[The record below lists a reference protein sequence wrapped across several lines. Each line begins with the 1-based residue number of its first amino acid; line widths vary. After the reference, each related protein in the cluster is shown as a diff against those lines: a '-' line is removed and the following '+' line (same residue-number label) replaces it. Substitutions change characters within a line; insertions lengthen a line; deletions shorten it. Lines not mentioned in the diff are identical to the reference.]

1 MNITPPIKPP
11 RGIKPTKET
20 VGKSYNYGKL
30 NLSSIRDQ
38 NIVEYIL
45 RYFVCLAERFADL
58 SDPCFISKR
67 NKRATRD

>member
-1 MNITPPIKPP
+1 MNITPPVKPP

-20 VGKSYNYGKL
+20 VSKFCNYEKFNL
-30 NLSSIRDQ
+30 NSIRNH

-45 RYFVCLAERFADL
+45 MYLVYLAERFADL